1 MFRLKAGKD
10 TKFVGGKKE
19 SSRKENIN
27 TIAGQ
32 GVVFYLRVLVVGITL
47 QRFLSP
53 PSLRT
58 TRFNIEHFFS
68 FFFFPL
74 SIFHQAIRAPT
85 EWTRIERRPIHGNR
99 DDSRNARS
107 VPAQEERDAH
117 THTHIHTPVNDPCRA
132 VLRVHRLSRHSRFPS
147 MKGRY
152 RSSRDDRNFFDSI
165 LTSITLVLCELGQR
179 KNGKVGSLKRKI
191 GRLRREKLGR
201 KEDEDSGE
209 RSISRMIEDADTTL

>member
-58 TRFNIEHFFS
+58 TRFYIEHFF
-68 FFFFPL
+68 FLFFFPP

-117 THTHIHTPVNDPCRA
+117 THTHTHT
-132 VLRVHRLSRHSRFPS
+132 
-147 MKGRY
+147 G
-152 RSSRDDRNFFDSI
+152 
-165 LTSITLVLCELGQR
+165 
-179 KNGKVGSLKRKI
+179 
-191 GRLRREKLGR
+191 
-201 KEDEDSGE
+201 
-209 RSISRMIEDADTTL
+209 